1 MEQDIARTLPYAICD
16 RHGPAASA
24 IAPPHSTPP
33 SSTADKRKLS
43 PRRAR
48 NFARNLPPG
57 LEQRVTVLEK
67 LIIFCTQAEEEAR
80 EGRGVGGRF
89 MQSVSSTLNN
99 DFYRCPCRR
108 RAAMPSG
115 QVYELFLSFHTPQPP
130 PPPPPLS
137 MPAQELDSLT
147 VVAKLCRLIK
157 LLYSLERKLSACL
170 IWSSPDGERERHG
183 DRAGGGCIN
192 KRFPGQQ
199 ASFVCVCPCHGKCLM
214 K

>member
-1 MEQDIARTLPYAICD
+1 
-16 RHGPAASA
+16 
-24 IAPPHSTPP
+24 
-33 SSTADKRKLS
+33 
-43 PRRAR
+43 
-48 NFARNLPPG
+48 
-57 LEQRVTVLEK
+57 
-67 LIIFCTQAEEEAR
+67 
-80 EGRGVGGRF
+80 

-115 QVYELFLSFHTPQPP
+115 QVYELFLSFLH
-130 PPPPPLS
+130 LLLLLLRCRHRS
-137 MPAQELDSLT
+137 SLDSLT

-170 IWSSPDGERERHG
+170 IWSSPDGERERV
-183 DRAGGGCIN
+183 GGGCIN

>member
-1 MEQDIARTLPYAICD
+1 
-16 RHGPAASA
+16 
-24 IAPPHSTPP
+24 
-33 SSTADKRKLS
+33 
-43 PRRAR
+43 
-48 NFARNLPPG
+48 
-57 LEQRVTVLEK
+57 
-67 LIIFCTQAEEEAR
+67 
-80 EGRGVGGRF
+80 

-115 QVYELFLSFHTPQPP
+115 QVYELFYHSTPRNLP
-130 PPPPPLS
+130 S

-170 IWSSPDGERERHG
+170 IWSSPDGERERV
-183 DRAGGGCIN
+183 GGGCIN

-199 ASFVCVCPCHGKCLM
+199 ASFVCVCVSLSWKMFNEMNFKRKIYYLPEM